1 MAGKI
6 PLLLYVEDDAIVSM
20 PVIDALGEAG
30 FEVQYVLS
38 GEGAIA
44 ELRKRAASYQALVTD
59 VRLPQVDGW
68 EVAHV
73 ARELNPRIPVI
84 YLSGDSAVEWS
95 ANGVPN
101 SLMLQKPFA
110 MAQLITAVT
119 TLMNEVA
126 AAPPPAD
133 RGA

>member
-1 MAGKI
+1 
-6 PLLLYVEDDAIVSM
+6 M
-20 PVIDALGEAG
+20 P
-30 FEVQYVLS
+30 
-38 GEGAIA
+38 
-44 ELRKRAASYQALVTD
+44 D
-59 VRLPQVDGW
+59 VRLPDVDGW

-73 ARELNPRIPVI
+73 ARELNPSIPVT

-110 MAQLITAVT
+110 MAQLITGVT

-126 AAPPPAD
+126 PAPPPAD
-133 RGA
+133 GRGA